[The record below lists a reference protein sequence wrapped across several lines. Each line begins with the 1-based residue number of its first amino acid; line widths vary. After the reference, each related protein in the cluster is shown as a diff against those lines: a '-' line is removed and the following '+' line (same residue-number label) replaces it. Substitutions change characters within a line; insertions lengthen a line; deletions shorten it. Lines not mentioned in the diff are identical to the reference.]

1 MRRTVPVGNTGS
13 RYTSEELKGYLEF
26 RKNVNTAADLQLSVN
41 RDLDHAVRLINSAG
55 HALGK
60 LMEANEAISSAY
72 ESKAN
77 ALSIYSS
84 PVSHGRPYFQR
95 TFDSSASASVD
106 AFIKSPEDAGKA
118 QIESTA
124 PLRNSNNLD
133 LSSESPFHLVTA
145 VPGDV
150 KFASFASSPME
161 GLGRR
166 KGPIKQFAVKE
177 APEQEAPE
185 QEVPVDCSSERPR
198 GPHDDFVE
206 STKNFLASNVV
217 WGSNVGRTKG
227 TVKQFAVKEAPE
239 QEAPEQE
246 VPVDCS
252 SDRPR
257 GPHDDFV
264 ESTKNFMASNVV
276 GRTKGPIKQFASK
289 EVVEDAPIESDGQ
302 HDEFV
307 ESTRNLLAS
316 NGGGRPSQAEESVG
330 SKRSRDYS
338 EKVLLKNRL
347 QKFLTE
353 ISQELENEDD

>member
-1 MRRTVPVGNTGS
+1 M
-13 RYTSEELKGYLEF
+13 EF

-145 VPGDV
+145 APGDA

-166 KGPIKQFAVKE
+166 KGPVKQFAVKE
-177 APEQEAPE
+177 VSEQEAPE

-227 TVKQFAVKEAPE
+227 TV
-239 QEAPEQE
+239 
-246 VPVDCS
+246 
-252 SDRPR
+252 
-257 GPHDDFV
+257 
-264 ESTKNFMASNVV
+264 
-276 GRTKGPIKQFASK
+276 KQFASK